1 MPGGRCRKQE
11 SPWLQP
17 LLQREMESFPHLG
30 DAFRG
35 ARPERTR
42 ASCPPKFDSAELLG
56 PRNRRGG
63 MTDRYPS
70 VRKM

>member
-1 MPGGRCRKQE
+1 MVWWDCSECLGVGVANRRARG
-11 SPWLQP
+11 SS

-42 ASCPPKFDSAELLG
+42 RLAHQSSIQLNFVGPQETGGAE
-56 PRNRRGG
+56 
-63 MTDRYPS
+63 
-70 VRKM
+70 